1 VEKGKINIKASKS
14 LENVKLSPFTSARN
28 AV

>member
-1 VEKGKINIKASKS
+1 VEKGNIKASKS
-14 LENVKLSPFTSARN
+14 LENVKLSPLTSARN